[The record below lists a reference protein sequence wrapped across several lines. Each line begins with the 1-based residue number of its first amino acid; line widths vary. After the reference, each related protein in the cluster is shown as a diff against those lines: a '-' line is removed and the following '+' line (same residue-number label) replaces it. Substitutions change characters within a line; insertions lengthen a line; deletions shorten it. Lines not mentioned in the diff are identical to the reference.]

1 MLLLLRLLLQL
12 LQFSVHMLGCL
23 LDPEMKCLHTLT
35 HTHTH
40 KHTCTHLSKHLHA
53 CTHTHSA
60 TDPPAHTHINQ
71 TEQQHKLQMDMS
83 VNQSHL
89 LPSESTNFQDSLDC
103 ERMVRSKVVSP
114 DETTQFSISGGQTRL
129 VFHLKFNSHCRC
141 CNKAKPKTTSR
152 YAGELCMCCR
162 CRS

>member
-1 MLLLLRLLLQL
+1 
-12 LQFSVHMLGCL
+12 MLGCL
-23 LDPEMKCLHTLT
+23 LDPELKCLHTL
-35 HTHTH
+35 THTH

-53 CTHTHSA
+53 CIHTHSA
-60 TDPPAHTHINQ
+60 TDPPTHTHVNQ